1 MKHIFTLLLLA
12 SAFTGV
18 QAQTEGVQVN
28 PENTLAI
35 PVDNLNICPWMADF
49 TVSFTIDCDAIQPDT
64 LTSLLSLRSREWD
77 GTDKED
83 RGTLWVEYDGKT
95 GTLSFNRRY
104 FTGVVE
110 AKADIELE
118 GRHTISIVHSSES
131 EAYVT
136 GVTDRYEKNI
146 SVYVDDQRLFY
157 DPIGYRMHEN
167 GDLWWRETNYFL
179 IGDEVADAMPYG
191 GTVYD
196 FKYYDMPL
204 TESEIKEYWNVSYNE
219 GGELPEHLK
228 VYVCAENGSLNHS
241 GSNGVQPLLANY
253 RSDAFKPGEHTRP
266 DTYLPVL
273 SRDSV
278 NYISYVSK
286 GHADFWQSGI
296 AAFEPSAECDTL
308 WNGLFYGWGSYYGIS
323 ISRDNAMISAIG
335 EFGGEN
341 MIYNL
346 DLEVGDEVNYINFE
360 NVESY
365 ESPYHVAD
373 VYYADG
379 RKNIVFAEI
388 GSYNDFANERYF
400 VHPEYYP
407 EGAEYRADVWQNLRF
422 IEGVYPL
429 PAGGCSFLRSV
440 KYGSDVAYLNPV
452 FDSVTSEV
460 ETEAKGSVETTSSDK
475 APYSLLSTVVG
486 DRLVING
493 SGISSVSVV
502 SPAGAV
508 MPCVLSGDNTVDVSA
523 LARGIYLLRV
533 CGTEGV
539 QTLKFVKE

>member
-77 GTDKED
+77 GTDKEY

-95 GTLSFNRRY
+95 GMLSFNRRY
-104 FTGVVE
+104 FNGVVE
-110 AKADIELE
+110 DNADIELE

-136 GVTDRYEKNI
+136 GVTDRYEKKI
-146 SVYVDDQRLFY
+146 SIYVDDKMMYESLGR
-157 DPIGYRMHEN
+157 GGS
-167 GDLWWRETNYFL
+167 GDLWWRETSYFL
-179 IGDEVADAMPYG
+179 IGDEVADAMSYN

-196 FKYYDMPL
+196 FKYYDRPL
-204 TESEIKEYWNVSYNE
+204 TESEIKEYWNASYNE

-228 VYVCAENGSLNHS
+228 LYVSAENGSLNS
-241 GSNGVQPLLANY
+241 SNSSVLPMLADY
-253 RSDAFKPGEHTRP
+253 RSDAFKPEEHTRP

-278 NYISYVSK
+278 NYISCITE
-286 GHADFWQSGI
+286 GFFDFWASGMAKI
-296 AAFEPSAECDTL
+296 EPSAECDTL
-308 WNGLFYGWGSYYGIS
+308 WTGGVGWGSPYNNIS
-323 ISRDNAMISAIG
+323 ISRDNAVITVN
-335 EFGGEN
+335 GGKDI
-341 MIYNL
+341 IYNL
-346 DLEVGDEVNYINFE
+346 DLEVGDEVDYVNLYNAGTLE
-360 NVESY
+360 G
-365 ESPYHVAD
+365 PYHVAD

-379 RKNIVFAEI
+379 RKNVVFEEI
-388 GSYNDFANERYF
+388 GSYGDIGNERYF

-407 EGAEYRADVWQNLRF
+407 EGAEYSAYIWQNLRF

-429 PAGGCSFLRSV
+429 PAGDCTFIRSV

-460 ETEAKGSVETTSSDK
+460 DTRGKGSVETISSDK
-475 APYSLLSTVVG
+475 APYSLLSTVAC

-508 MPCVLSGDNTVDVSA
+508 MPCVLAGDNTVDVSA